1 VHVGRGTF
9 QIVFS
14 DSLCHLTQPRKR
26 RHTWDVR
33 PLVAVF
39 RLAYV
44 ESYTKLEHNM
54 YDPPQLPTANTC
66 PNDRRKTLRY
76 LITGAVRF
84 EWQAVDGQ
92 WYKDIGITHDIG
104 KGGVFIES
112 DSIPQVGSPLKLTV
126 TLPSAS
132 KPNTTLQLGGDGDVR
147 HIRQEPSQT
156 TGFGASAVF
165 DVEVPMWTGNTEGGE
180 R

>member
-1 VHVGRGTF
+1 MSEGVSSRQFSLTVGATLHSHEREGIHGVF
-9 QIVFS
+9 DLLWLFS
-14 DSLCHLTQPRKR
+14 D
-26 RHTWDVR
+26 R
-33 PLVAVF
+33 PTLE
-39 RLAYV
+39 R
-44 ESYTKLEHNM
+44 YTKLEHNM
-54 YDPPQLPTANTC
+54 YNPPQYPTANTC
-66 PNDRRKTLRY
+66 PNDRRKTVRY

-92 WYKDIGITHDIG
+92 WYDDIGITHDIG

-112 DSIPQVGSPLKLTV
+112 DSIPQVGSPLKLIV

-132 KPNTTLQLGGDGDVR
+132 KPNITLPLGGAGYVR

-165 DVEVPMWTGNTEGGE
+165 NVEEPMSTGNTEGGE